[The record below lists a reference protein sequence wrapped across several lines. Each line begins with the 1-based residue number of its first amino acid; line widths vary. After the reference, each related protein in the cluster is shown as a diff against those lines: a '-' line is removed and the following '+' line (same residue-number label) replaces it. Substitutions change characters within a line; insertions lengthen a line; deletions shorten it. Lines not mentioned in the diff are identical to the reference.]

1 MKRIGLT
8 QRVEIITEYNE
19 RRDCL
24 DQNWVNLLV
33 NLDYIPVLLPNC
45 MPEKSFRKYLEAMS
59 LDGVILTG
67 GNDLSC
73 TKSPRAAKERDEF
86 ETELIKYCCDN
97 DVPILGVCRGMQML
111 NLFFGGQL
119 QKVNHHVTKNH
130 TVHFYDGRS
139 YSVNSYHDWGIP
151 EHLLSKELVA
161 CGHSE
166 DGLVEY
172 CQHKNKPI
180 TGIMWHPER
189 FNQDQGIS
197 LTIIKETFL

>member
-8 QRVEIITEYNE
+8 QRVEVIADYGE

-24 DQNWVNLLV
+24 DQNWIKLFSD
-33 NLDYIPVLLPNC
+33 LDFMPIVLPNITQ
-45 MPEKSFRKYLEAMS
+45 PELITRYLDALA
-59 LDGVILTG
+59 LDGVVLTG
-67 GNDLSC
+67 GNDLSQ
-73 TKSPRAAKERDEF
+73 TNSPRAAIERDEF
-86 ETELIKYCCDN
+86 ESALINYCCDN
-97 DVPILGVCRGMQML
+97 NIPVLGVCRGMQML
-111 NLFFGGQL
+111 NLYFGGEL
-119 QKVNHHVTKNH
+119 QNVSDHVTKNH
-130 TVHFYDGRS
+130 IVNFTDGQS

-151 EHLLSKELVA
+151 EHLLSKELFA